1 MRVFRSTDPVVR
13 DATAAG
19 KPAILAAYLQD
30 AGSDVQLGIAHV
42 PASPRNDDRRVSRQV
57 DTSQVQAGR
66 RGFWERHDAGD
77 EVLIVL
83 AGRATFTATT
93 AAGPQTLD
101 VEPGDVLHVPAG
113 TGHSAEVH
121 EALEIVFLLPAN
133 CTTTWYE

>member
-1 MRVFRSTDPVVR
+1 M
-13 DATAAG
+13 
-19 KPAILAAYLQD
+19 
-30 AGSDVQLGIAHV
+30 
-42 PASPRNDDRRVSRQV
+42 
-57 DTSQVQAGR
+57 
-66 RGFWERHDAGD
+66 
-77 EVLIVL
+77 L

-133 CTTTWYE
+133 CTTTWSSEAGATPALTGLGCYRVRSGCDLAARPAGRLRAFGVAGSVGGSLDAAEALR